1 MERKER
7 FQKAFDY
14 LRDNG
19 NVHTQKDVASAMNA
33 SRSNI
38 SSAMNGDAKVL
49 TDRFL
54 QRFNSAFGSV
64 FNTDWLLYGKGNM
77 LSDSTSQNVKGNNNH
92 IAGRDINISNE
103 DFSKLIDTVNKQ
115 QEQMGRL
122 ISLLENIVNILFI

>member
-19 NVHTQKDVASAMNA
+19 LVHTQKDVASVMNA

-38 SSAMNGDAKVL
+38 SSAMNGDTKVL

-54 QRFNSAFGSV
+54 KRFNAAFDSV
-64 FNTDWLLYGKGNM
+64 FNIDWLLHGKGNM
-77 LSDSTSQNVKGNNNH
+77 LSDSASQNVNGNNNH
-92 IAGRDINISNE
+92 VAGRDINISNE

-122 ISLLENIVNILFI
+122 ISLLENKLNNNK